1 MATTARFW
9 PTAEASRAAAF
20 DPPETLQSIETS
32 RSGLKKQTYDYHQEK
47 SLRRGQ
53 KPLTA
58 PKAPKAEGLE
68 LVGTRPY
75 VQQLLCRV
83 RI

>member
-1 MATTARFW
+1 MY
-9 PTAEASRAAAF
+9 
-20 DPPETLQSIETS
+20 S